1 MGIMKR
7 LLLLSLFV
15 CACTTTARAEW
26 RDVKEG
32 LNVQAV
38 LAAIGT
44 PMMVNKSK
52 SGRQVTWTYDDGA
65 YVLFENGRVR
75 FFKAPPGRAS
85 RAKLEGKA

>member
-1 MGIMKR
+1 MTR
-7 LLLLSLFV
+7 LFLLTLFAF
-15 CACTTTARAEW
+15 ACTTARAEW
-26 RDVKEG
+26 SDVKEG

-38 LAAIGT
+38 LAAVGT

-52 SGRQVTWTYDDGA
+52 SGRQVTWTYDNGA

-75 FFKAPPGRAS
+75 FFKAPPTAGRIS